1 MSFEKLDVKSSPT
14 PSVTGLWRALP
25 SGSVGSLLST
35 FYSACNHQSRIGRI
49 KCFKKINSTNEK
61 AKDLARK
68 GVSDVVIVA
77 DEQTK
82 GKGRFNRKWFSSLG
96 GLSFSILLK
105 EKNVEN
111 VKYLTFIAA
120 VSVVKA
126 ISKVTKLK
134 TKIKW
139 PNDIHFNN
147 KKLCG
152 ILTES
157 VLGKENYVI
166 VGVGMNVNQTKFHKS
181 IKDIATSL
189 KIQLKKPID
198 KNKILNQFLIEF
210 EKSYTQY
217 KNKEYKKI
225 LKLFKKNCDTIGR
238 DVKVKSINKVFY
250 GEVIDVDKNCNLIL
264 KLKNKKIKKIIEG
277 DVFVID

>member
-1 MSFEKLDVKSSPT
+1 MFFEKLD
-14 PSVTGLWRALP
+14 
-25 SGSVGSLLST
+25 
-35 FYSACNHQSRIGRI
+35 
-49 KCFKKINSTNEK
+49 FKKINSTNEK

-68 GVSDVVIVA
+68 GLFDVIIAA

-82 GKGRFNRKWFSSLG
+82 GKGRFNRKWFSSEG
-96 GLSFSILLK
+96 GLYFSILLK
-105 EKNVEN
+105 EKNVDKM
-111 VKYLTFIAA
+111 KYLTFIAA

-139 PNDIHFNN
+139 PNDVHFNN

-157 VLGKENYVI
+157 VLGKENYVV

-181 IKDIATSL
+181 IKDITTSL
-189 KIQLKKPID
+189 KIQFKKPID
-198 KNKILNQFLIEF
+198 KNEILNQFLKEF
-210 EKSYTQY
+210 SKLYSQY
-217 KNKEYKKI
+217 KNKKYKKI
-225 LKLFKKNCDTIGR
+225 LNEWKAWCDTIGK
-238 DVKVKSINKVFY
+238 DVKVKTLSQNFY
-250 GEVIDVDKNCNLIL
+250 GKVIDVDKDCNLLI

-277 DVFVID
+277 DVFVVK